1 MKVFNVHAAAIAC
14 IGIMVSAVG
23 SLMFAATLPTYT
35 CKMTKETIQIDGVLN
50 EKIWGQVDTIKF
62 LENNSGAQ
70 IASPRQKTS
79 AFVTWDSANLY
90 LAYVTQD
97 NDIKGTLAQ
106 RDAPIY
112 TEESVEM
119 FFDSDG
125 DGGTYIELEWN
136 CINTIWDG
144 LIKNSNNTITGTILN
159 WTAAGM
165 TSAVKCRG
173 TPNKSSDVDTGM
185 TVEVKVPWRALD
197 TNMSRH
203 VSLPPKNNDQMRIN
217 FYRIDQRT
225 GVASPDLSAWSPTL
239 NGNYHTPSMF
249 GNIAFSTAVP
259 TGAQSGPS
267 AMTVPGFMQ
276 SLSVKAVNDVSGTFR
291 ISYYVPTQSD
301 VRLTICNAFGQTVKT
316 LEISR
321 QFPGPHEAVWNCS
334 DDSGNQ
340 VKTGVYCVNIR
351 ANGQSD
357 VSMIK
362 IIR

>member
-1 MKVFNVHAAAIAC
+1 MKAFNVHAVAIGC
-14 IGIMVSAVG
+14 IGVLVSATG
-23 SLMFAATLPTYT
+23 SFLFAATLPTYT

-50 EKIWGQVDTIKF
+50 EKIWGQVDTIKY
-62 LENNSGAQ
+62 LENNSGVQ
-70 IASPRQKTS
+70 IASPRQRTS

-119 FFDSDG
+119 FFDVDG

-144 LIKNSNNTITGTILN
+144 LIKNSNNTITSTILN

-173 TPNKSSDVDTGM
+173 TPNRSSDVDTGM
-185 TVEVKVPWRALD
+185 TVEVKVPWSALD

-217 FYRIDQRT
+217 FYRIDQRS
-225 GVASPDLSAWSPTL
+225 GVQSPDLSAWSPTL

-249 GNIAFSTAVP
+249 GNIVFSTAVP
-259 TGAQSGPS
+259 TGVQSRPS
-267 AMTVPGFMQ
+267 AMAVPGFMQ
-276 SLSVKAVNDVSGTFR
+276 SLSVQAVNDVPGIFR
-291 ISYYVPTQSD
+291 ISYYVPSQSD
-301 VRLTICNAFGQTVKT
+301 VRLTVCNAFGQTVSTLSQCRKT
-316 LEISR
+316 RGLY
-321 QFPGPHEAVWNCS
+321 ATVWNGT
-334 DDSGNQ
+334 DAQGNR
-340 VKTGVYCVNIR
+340 VTNGVYCVNILV
-351 ANGQSD
+351 NGQSE

-362 IIR
+362 ITR